1 MTENTA
7 LEADEV
13 LTGTVIPGPGHPEF
27 DPEVRTPA
35 APYGWTWDKKQK
47 DWRPRKMAGRPK
59 DPPAPPSSGGRAAQ
73 PSLDDL
79 KDRGPI
85 DGASDRS
92 PDAGKARR
100 KARAKAEDPL
110 PPFRAG
116 PIATGMNKLYARV
129 GRIVRVMDPAIGTA
143 IISTTT
149 KESEA
154 EVTVGEAW
162 EEVARTNPRI
172 RRVLLKL
179 IEGGAWAQLFMAHA
193 PILIAVLMKPSVI
206 SKIPFTKFLLAYV
219 DEDDQAGDGLGAAMA
234 DLTEDDVRQ
243 AADLAQGFLS
253 SFMGGQGDPA
263 RAGNGTGR
271 ATE

>member
-1 MTENTA
+1 MDSELQTGE
-7 LEADEV
+7 EV
-13 LTGTVIPGPGHPEF
+13 LTGTAIPGPGHPDF
-27 DPEVRTPA
+27 DPEAVTPA
-35 APYGWTWDKKQK
+35 APYGYTFDKKSK
-47 DWRPRKMAGRPK
+47 NWRPRKMAGRPK
-59 DPPAPPSSGGRAAQ
+59 QPPGPAQAPSGGAQ

-79 KDRGPI
+79 KARGPV
-85 DGASDRS
+85 DGDQDRS
-92 PDAGKARR
+92 PDAGKRPKGKKAAR
-100 KARAKAEDPL
+100 ELEPL

-149 KESEA
+149 KDSEA

-219 DEDDQAGDGLGAAMA
+219 DEDDVAGDGLADAMA
-234 DLTEDDVRQ
+234 GLTEEDVQQ
-243 AADLAQGFLS
+243 AAGFAQDFLA
-253 SFMGGQGDPA
+253 SF
-263 RAGNGTGR
+263 TGR
-271 ATE
+271 AANGAGRE